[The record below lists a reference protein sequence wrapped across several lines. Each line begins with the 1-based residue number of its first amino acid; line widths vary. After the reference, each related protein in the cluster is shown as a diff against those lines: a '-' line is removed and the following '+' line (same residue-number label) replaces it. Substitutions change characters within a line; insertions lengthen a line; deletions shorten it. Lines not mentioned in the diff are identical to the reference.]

1 MVIQC
6 WADVVDGGPT
16 LDERL
21 VTAGMPRITKQFA
34 LFYMLACLGGLIYL
48 TCKLIRNILEFDVH

>member
-34 LFYMLACLGGLIYL
+34 LFYYYVSMP
-48 TCKLIRNILEFDVH
+48 RWFDLFNM